1 MKIEGANETDVRE
14 EIASPFLAVLGYKRG
29 TCNDIARELVLTY
42 ERQFLGTKKPT
53 DPPLR
58 GRADYVLTVIG
69 AGRWVLETKAP
80 NEPIDGDAIE
90 QAMTYA
96 RHPEVSASYSVVL
109 NGVRLTVA
117 DQLGHS
123 VDVNLNVYSKTAL
136 GLRKEAVDALERLL
150 EQSNTVGS
158 ASRIM

>member
-109 NGVRLTVA
+109 NGVRLTVHHA
-117 DQLGHS
+117 SQASTEAPL
-123 VDVNLNVYSKTAL
+123 VDLPVLNQSH
-136 GLRKEAVDALERLL
+136 LL
-150 EQSNTVGS
+150 NS
-158 ASRIM
+158 